1 MPKSLIVSAPGKL
14 FISGEWAVLEP
25 KNPAIVVA
33 VKKIIFAKIT
43 DSQDKKIH
51 LSLKNYNLKNLKA
64 EFQKGHLRFLRK
76 LKPEEKKLLIFA
88 KKAIEVGLG
97 YLGKWKPFKLELW
110 ARNKEKIGFG
120 FSAASSVAI
129 IGALLKFNK
138 EKLEKEK
145 IFKLASLSHFL
156 AQGKL
161 GSGADIAASVY
172 GGCLACDGVNVNWL
186 KKQVK
191 KEKNL
196 RKIVEMSWPNF
207 YVEKLNLPKELKLL
221 VGWTGRP
228 SSTPELIKKIKRWQK
243 KAPKTY
249 KRIISCISRTTK
261 KMILSFRKKNKK
273 QILNLIKENEKY
285 LKELGEESGTEIVTK
300 KLKVLSE
307 IAERF
312 GGAGKIAGAGGGDCG
327 ICFVSSQKSADK
339 IKREWKKNGIIAL
352 KIKIDQSGVGLS
364 S

>member
-1 MPKSLIVSAPGKL
+1 MPRSFIISVPGKL

-25 KNPAIVVA
+25 ENPAIVVA
-33 VKKIIFAKIT
+33 VKKRIFAKIT
-43 DSQDKKIH
+43 NSQDKKIH

-64 EFQKGHLRFLRK
+64 EFKKGHLHFLKK
-76 LKPEEKKLLIFA
+76 LKPEEEKLLIFA
-88 KKAIEVGLG
+88 RKAIEVGLR
-97 YLGKWKPFKLELW
+97 YLGKWKPFRIELW
-110 ARNKEKIGFG
+110 AKNKEKIGFG

-129 IGALLKFNK
+129 IAALLKFNK

-145 IFKLASLSHFL
+145 IFKLASLSHFF

-161 GSGADIAASVY
+161 GSGADIVASVY
-172 GGCLACDGVNVNWL
+172 GGYLACHGINVNWL

-191 KEKNL
+191 KERDM
-196 RKIVEMSWPNF
+196 RKIVEMPWPNF

-228 SSTPELIKKIKRWQK
+228 SSTPELIKKIKSWQK
-243 KAPKTY
+243 KAPKAY
-249 KRIISCISRTTK
+249 KKIISDISRTTK
-261 KMILSFRKKNKK
+261 KMILSLREKNKK

-285 LKELGEESGTEIVTK
+285 LKELSKKSGTEIVTE
-300 KLKVLSE
+300 KLKILSE

-327 ICFVSSQKSADK
+327 ICLVSSQKRADK
-339 IKREWKKNGIIAL
+339 IKKEWRKNGIIPL
-352 KIKIDQSGVGLS
+352 KIKIDHSGVGLS

>member
-33 VKKIIFAKIT
+33 VKKRIFVKIT

-64 EFQKGHLRFLRK
+64 EFRKGRLRFLK
-76 LKPEEKKLLIFA
+76 KPKPEEKKVLVFA
-88 KKAIEVGLG
+88 KRAIEVSLE
-97 YLGKWKPFKLELW
+97 YLERWKPFKLELW
-110 ARNKEKIGFG
+110 AGNKEKIGFG

-129 IGALLKFNK
+129 IAALLKFNK
-138 EKLEKEK
+138 KKLEKERT
-145 IFKLASLSHFL
+145 FKLAALSHFL

-161 GSGADIAASVY
+161 GSGADILASVY
-172 GGCLACDGVNVNWL
+172 GGCLACRGLNVNWL
-186 KKQVK
+186 KKQIK
-191 KEKNL
+191 KEKCL
-196 RKIVEMSWPNF
+196 RKIVEMPWPNF
-207 YVEKLNLPKELKLL
+207 YVEKLNLPKEFEFL
-221 VGWTGRP
+221 VGWTGKP
-228 SSTPELIKKIKRWQK
+228 SSTPKLIEKIKRWQK
-243 KAPKTY
+243 RAPKGY
-249 KRIISCISRTTK
+249 KKIISCISKTTK
-261 KMILSFRKKNKK
+261 KMILSFRRKNKK

-285 LKELGEESGTEIVTK
+285 LKELGRASGTEIETE
-300 KLKVLSE
+300 KLRSLSE

-327 ICFVSSQKSADK
+327 ICLVSSQKSAEK
-339 IKREWKKNGIIAL
+339 IKKEWKKNGIIAL
-352 KIKIDQSGVGLS
+352 KIKIDRFGVNLS

>member
-1 MPKSLIVSAPGKL
+1 MPNSLIISAPGKL

-33 VKKIIFAKIT
+33 VKKRIFAKIS

-51 LSLKNYNLKNLKA
+51 LSLKNYCLKDIEA
-64 EFQKGHLRFLRK
+64 DFQKNRLRFLKK
-76 LKPEEKKLLIFA
+76 LKPEEEKVLAFA
-88 KKAIEVGLG
+88 KKAIEVSLG
-97 YLGKWKPFKLELW
+97 YLEKWRSFKLELW
-110 ARNKEKIGFG
+110 AGNKEKIGFG

-129 IGALLKFNK
+129 IAALLKFNK
-138 EKLEKEK
+138 EKLEKERV
-145 IFKLASLSHFL
+145 FKLAALSHFL

-161 GSGADIAASVY
+161 GSGADIVASVY
-172 GGCLACDGVNVNWL
+172 GGCLACHGIDVNWL

-196 RKIVEMSWPNF
+196 RKIVKRPWPNF

-243 KAPKTY
+243 RAPKTY
-249 KRIISCISRTTK
+249 KKIISGISRITK

-285 LKELGEESGTEIVTK
+285 LKELGRASGTEIETK
-300 KLKVLSE
+300 KLKSLSE

-312 GGAGKIAGAGGGDCG
+312 GGAGKITGAGGGDCG
-327 ICFVSSQKSADK
+327 ICLVSSQRSADK
-339 IKREWKKNGIIAL
+339 IKKEWKKNGIIAL
-352 KIKIDQSGVGLS
+352 KIKIDHSGVGLS
-364 S
+364 F